1 MFFSQLTLAPVL
13 PAIAAGNCV
22 LIKPSEVSSLFFFFG
37 DRIRPNYSKCPTKM
51 KDSKKRIISQV
62 SPATAQAMADLIPQ
76 YLDPATVRFAHGY
89 TIHTVADAQ
98 GDFICGAS
106 PQADFILNYFLS
118 DFLVYLQV
126 PQISSQILNFFP
138 AWLAGWNN

>member
-37 DRIRPNYSKCPTKM
+37 DRIRPNNSKCPTKM
-51 KDSKKRIISQV
+51 KESKKGIVLSQV

-89 TIHTVADAQ
+89 TIHTVTDVQ
-98 GDFICGAS
+98 GDFDCGAS
-106 PQADFILNYFLS
+106 R
-118 DFLVYLQV
+118 
-126 PQISSQILNFFP
+126 
-138 AWLAGWNN
+138 

>member
-22 LIKPSEVSSLFFFFG
+22 LIKPSEVFSLLFFFG
-37 DRIRPNYSKCPTKM
+37 DRIRPNNSKCPTKM
-51 KDSKKRIISQV
+51 KESKKRIIFQV

-89 TIHTVADAQ
+89 TIHTVTDVQ
-98 GDFICGAS
+98 GDFNCGAS
-106 PQADFILNYFLS
+106 PQADLPLIIIILSSRFLKFPLKFS
-118 DFLVYLQV
+118 
-126 PQISSQILNFFP
+126 ISRLEELKP
-138 AWLAGWNN
+138 PC